1 MSHLLVR
8 LKAPDKTLLVLETFE
23 RRRDIPPLVEFNA
36 NMQPALRN
44 DEANTIKNNRL
55 FDILTL
61 FLKIICDVNTDCI
74 DYCK

>member
-8 LKAPDKTLLVLETFE
+8 LKAPDKILLVLETFE

-44 DEANTIKNNRL
+44 GEANTQTSIHTGAPVGKYYQ
-55 FDILTL
+55 
-61 FLKIICDVNTDCI
+61 K
-74 DYCK
+74 